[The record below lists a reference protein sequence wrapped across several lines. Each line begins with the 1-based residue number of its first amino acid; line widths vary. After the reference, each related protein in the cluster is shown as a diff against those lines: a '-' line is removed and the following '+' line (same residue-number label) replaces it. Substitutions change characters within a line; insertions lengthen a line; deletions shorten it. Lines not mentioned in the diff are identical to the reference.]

1 MGQIVEKRREGLV
14 EASEVVSKPM
24 QVDPREVE
32 SWARNPETA
41 LQHLA
46 TLLDALTQEDEDL
59 LSWVTEA
66 LENCGVPDPSHIS
79 MLMERLPSTSS
90 DVTYWAATLL
100 GRMGEKAAVAHRPS
114 TRPCSMAMYRRWP
127 RTEFYGRFDESVV
140 PEPRR
145 WNGSE
150 S

>member
-66 LENCGVPDPSHIS
+66 LENCGVPDPSNIS

-100 GRMGEKAAVAHRPS
+100 GRMGEKAAVAQPALNA
-114 TRPCSMAMYRRWP
+114 AMLHGDVSEVAKNRILWAIRRI
-127 RTEFYGRFDESVV
+127 G
-140 PEPRR
+140 
-145 WNGSE
+145 GS
-150 S
+150 